1 MKEKMK
7 EKTNIKKLTK
17 KITKQAKGITLI
29 ALVVTI
35 IVLLI
40 LAGVAIS
47 LSIGNNGIF
56 KRAQNSVEVWD
67 EASKNEQDEMDKAIG
82 AIDGVD
88 GNYNE
93 DKKVNAPALKTG
105 MTPVRFSEVTEAK
118 KGEIIKTTREDD
130 DWYSYKDK
138 KWANA
143 QTQDGSLWVWIPRYA
158 YRIDNSTKTTDVVF
172 LIGTSDNYYDE
183 NGKVQTAK
191 RCKSKD
197 EKVDT
202 TTGYTVHPAFT
213 NETSIEYRNGGWDK
227 ELSGIWVSKFEAA
240 YATSGETANKAPVKE
255 SSVVYTSASV
265 WAPVIE
271 VQGVNTDA
279 TGDGSIQ
286 ARNWLDG
293 VYEANKEKIK
303 YPTFQG
309 SSYSMNYITIND
321 ANNISRALTEPGN
334 IYGLSNDTDS
344 HLMKNSEWG
353 ACTYLARSAKY
364 GIGNKEIAVNNK
376 NLNNGGVSTTKEQ
389 GNTKASAY
397 AVTGYNANNN
407 EWNSYLGSNL
417 SASTTGNIYGI
428 YDMSGGTW
436 ERTASYINNGK
447 TGNGSSVVVGKE
459 KSTKYATVYP
469 YSDVGNNDDEKSVA
483 NYKLNDKIYGDSVRE
498 TSTEGKGS
506 TSWNGDYSYF
516 PEGGAPFF
524 KRGGGYGTGGGAGLS
539 AFTRYDG
546 TAHWLN
552 GFRSVLV

>member
-1 MKEKMK
+1 MK
-7 EKTNIKKLTK
+7 EKTSIKKLTK
-17 KITKQAKGITLI
+17 KITKQAKGITLV

-47 LSIGNNGIF
+47 LTIGENGIF
-56 KRAQNSVEVWD
+56 KRAEESVKVWD

-88 GNYNE
+88 GNYDE
-93 DKKVNAPALKTG
+93 KKKVNAPILKTG
-105 MTPVRFSEVTEAK
+105 MTPVKFNEATASK
-118 KGEIIKTTREDD
+118 KGEIVKTTREDNE
-130 DWYSYKDK
+130 WYSYENK

-143 QTQDGSLWVWIPRYA
+143 QTQDGSMWVWIPRYA

-183 NGKVQTAK
+183 QGNLQTAK
-191 RCKSKD
+191 RCNSKE

-213 NETSIEYRNGGWDK
+213 NESSIEYRNGGWDR
-227 ELSGIWVSKFEAA
+227 ELTGIWVSKFEAA
-240 YATSGETANKAPVKE
+240 YATSGEIANKAPVKE
-255 SSVVYTSASV
+255 SSIVYTSANV
-265 WAPVIE
+265 WAQKQE
-271 VQGVNTDA
+271 VQGVNPEA
-279 TGDGSIQ
+279 TGDGSIP

-321 ANNISRALTEPGN
+321 ANNISRALTEEGN
-334 IYGLSNDTDS
+334 IYGLSSSDTDS

-353 ACTYLARSAKY
+353 ACTYLARSKTY
-364 GIGNKEIAVNNK
+364 GIGSTDIAINNK
-376 NLNNGGVSTTKEQ
+376 NLNNGGTSNTQAQ
-389 GNTKASAY
+389 GNSKASVY

-407 EWNSYLGSNL
+407 EWNDYLGTNVSP
-417 SASTTGNIYGI
+417 STTGNIYGI
-428 YDMSGGTW
+428 YDISGGTW

-447 TGNGSSVVVGKE
+447 TGNGASVVVGKE

-469 YSDVGNNDDEKSVA
+469 YSDVGSNDDEKSVA

-506 TSWNGDYSYF
+506 TSWYGDYSSF
-516 PEGGAPFF
+516 PEGGNPFF
-524 KRGGGYGTGGGAGLS
+524 SRGGNYGSGSGAGLS
-539 AFTRYDG
+539 AFSRSSG
-546 TAHWLN
+546 GANWGN

>member
-1 MKEKMK
+1 MKQKS
-7 EKTNIKKLTK
+7 
-17 KITKQAKGITLI
+17 QSGITLI

-40 LAGVAIS
+40 LAGVAIT
-47 LSIGNNGIF
+47 LSIGENGIF
-56 KRAQNSVEVWD
+56 KRAGDAADVW
-67 EASKNEQDEMDKAIG
+67 ENATKNEQKEMSGVADI
-82 AIDGVD
+82 IDNINAGNNASS
-88 GNYNE
+88 GNYDKE
-93 DKKVNAPALKTG
+93 KKVNAPALKTG
-105 MTPVRFSEVTEAK
+105 MTPIKFNEATSTK
-118 KGEIIKTTREDD
+118 KGEAVKTTKEDK
-130 DWYSYKDK
+130 DWYSYENK

-143 QTQDGSLWVWIPRYA
+143 ETQDGSMWVWIPRYA
-158 YRIDNSTKTTDVVF
+158 YRINSDTQTTDVVF

-183 NGKVQTAK
+183 QGKVQTAK

-202 TTGYTVHPAFT
+202 EAGYTVHPAFT

-265 WAPVIE
+265 WAPKIE

-309 SSYSMNYITIND
+309 SSYAMNYITIND
-321 ANNISRALTEPGN
+321 ANNISRALTEAGN

-353 ACTYLARSAKY
+353 ACTYLARSKTY
-364 GIGNKEIAVNNK
+364 GIGSEDIAVNSK

-447 TGNGSSVVVGKE
+447 TGNGASVVIGKE

-469 YSDVGNNDDEKSVA
+469 HSDVGNNDDEKSVA

-498 TSTEGKGS
+498 TSTEGKGA
-506 TSWNGDYSYF
+506 TSWKGDYSYF
-516 PEGGAPFF
+516 PEGGGPFF
-524 KRGGGYGTGGGAGLS
+524 YRGGHYGTGGSAGLS
-539 AFTRYDG
+539 AFYR
-546 TAHWLN
+546 TAGSADWYH

>member
-1 MKEKMK
+1 MERELEKQMKKV
-7 EKTNIKKLTK
+7 T
-17 KITKQAKGITLI
+17 AKARGITLI
-29 ALVVTI
+29 ALAVTI

-56 KRAQNSVEVWD
+56 KRAGNATQVWE
-67 EASKNEQDEMDKAIG
+67 EASKNEQEEMDKAG
-82 AIDGVD
+82 ASIDGLE
-88 GNYNE
+88 GNY
-93 DKKVNAPALKTG
+93 DSLKKVNAPALKTG
-105 MTPVRFSEVTEAK
+105 MTPIRFSEVTEAK
-118 KGEIIKTTREDD
+118 KGEILKTTREDD
-130 DWYSYKDK
+130 EWYSYEDK

-143 QTQDGSLWVWIPRYA
+143 QTQDGSMWVWIPRYA

-183 NGKVQTAK
+183 QGKLQTAK
-191 RCKSKD
+191 RCKTKD

-255 SSVVYTSASV
+255 SSVVYTSANV
-265 WAPVIE
+265 YAPTIE

-293 VYEANKEKIK
+293 VYEVNKEKIK

-309 SSYSMNYITIND
+309 SSYAMNYITIND
-321 ANNISRALTEPGN
+321 ANNISRALTEAGN

-353 ACTYLARSAKY
+353 ACTYLARSKTY
-364 GIGNKEIAVNNK
+364 GIGSEDIAVNSK

-428 YDMSGGTW
+428 YDMSGGLW
-436 ERTASYINNGK
+436 ERTASYINNK
-447 TGNGSSVVVGKE
+447 NLGSGASVVIGKE

-469 YSDVGNNDDEKSVA
+469 HSDLGANDDERSVA

-498 TSTEGKGS
+498 TSTEGKGA
-506 TSWNGDYSYF
+506 TSWKGDYSYF
-516 PEGGAPFF
+516 PEAGGPFF
-524 KRGGGYGTGGGAGLS
+524 YRGGGYRGSSTAGLS
-539 AFTRYDG
+539 AFVRTNGG
-546 TAHWLN
+546 TNWSH

>member
-1 MKEKMK
+1 MKA
-7 EKTNIKKLTK
+7 KTNIKKLTK

-105 MTPVRFSEVTEAK
+105 MTPIRFSEVTEAK

-130 DWYSYKDK
+130 EWYSYEDK

-143 QTQDGSLWVWIPRYA
+143 QTQDGSMWVWIPRYA
-158 YRIDNSTKTTDVVF
+158 YRINSNTQTTDVVF

-183 NGKVQTAK
+183 QGKLQTAK
-191 RCKSKD
+191 RCKTKD

-213 NETSIEYRNGGWDK
+213 NESSIEYRNGGWDR
-227 ELSGIWVSKFEAA
+227 ELTGIWVSKFEAA
-240 YATSGETANKAPVKE
+240 YATSGEIPNKAPVKE
-255 SSVVYTSASV
+255 SSVVYTSTNV
-265 WAPVIE
+265 WAPTIE
-271 VQGVNTDA
+271 VQGVNPDE
-279 TGDGSIQ
+279 TGDGNIP

-321 ANNISRALTEPGN
+321 ANNISRALTEEGN
-334 IYGLSNDTDS
+334 IYGLSSSDTDS

-353 ACTYLARSAKY
+353 ACTYLARSKTY
-364 GIGNKEIAVNNK
+364 GIGSTDIAINNK
-376 NLNNGGVSTTKEQ
+376 NLNNGGTSNTQAQ
-389 GNTKASAY
+389 GNSKASVY

-407 EWNSYLGSNL
+407 EWNDYLGTNVSP
-417 SASTTGNIYGI
+417 STTGNIYGI
-428 YDMSGGTW
+428 YDISGGTW

-447 TGNGSSVVVGKE
+447 TGNGASVVVGKE

-469 YSDVGNNDDEKSVA
+469 YSDVGSNDDEKSVA

-506 TSWNGDYSYF
+506 TSWYGDYSYF
-516 PEGGAPFF
+516 PEGGTPFF
-524 KRGGGYGTGGGAGLS
+524 SRGGSYGTGGNAGLS
-539 AFTRYDG
+539 AFHRFHGAAAWDC
-546 TAHWLN
+546 

>member
-1 MKEKMK
+1 
-7 EKTNIKKLTK
+7 
-17 KITKQAKGITLI
+17 
-29 ALVVTI
+29 
-35 IVLLI
+35 
-40 LAGVAIS
+40 
-47 LSIGNNGIF
+47 
-56 KRAQNSVEVWD
+56 
-67 EASKNEQDEMDKAIG
+67 MDKAG
-82 AIDGVD
+82 ASIDGLE

-93 DKKVNAPALKTG
+93 VNAPALKTG
-105 MTPVRFSEVTEAK
+105 MTPIKFTEATSSK
-118 KGEIIKTTREDD
+118 KGEVVKTNEQDG

-143 QTQDGSLWVWIPRYA
+143 ETKDGSMWVWIPRYA

-183 NGKVQTAK
+183 QGKLQTAK
-191 RCKSKD
+191 RCKTKD

-202 TTGYTVHPAFT
+202 TEGYTVHPAFT

-227 ELSGIWVSKFEAA
+227 ELTGIWVSKFEAA
-240 YATSGETANKAPVKE
+240 YATSGENPNKAPVKE
-255 SSVVYTSASV
+255 SSVIYTSANV
-265 WAPVIE
+265 WAPTIE
-271 VQGVNTDA
+271 VQGVNPSA
-279 TGDGSIQ
+279 TGEGNIP

-334 IYGLSNDTDS
+334 IYGLNNDTDS

-353 ACTYLARSAKY
+353 ACTYLARSKTY
-364 GIGNKEIAVNNK
+364 GIGSTDISINNK
-376 NLNNGGVSTTKEQ
+376 NINNGGVSTTKEQ

-397 AVTGYNANNN
+397 EVTGYNANNN

-417 SASTTGNIYGI
+417 SSSTTGNIYGI

-436 ERTASYINNGK
+436 DRTASYINNGK
-447 TGNGSSVVVGKE
+447 TGNGASVVIGKE

-469 YSDVGNNDDEKSVA
+469 HSDVGANDDEKSVA

-498 TSTEGKGS
+498 TSSEGKGS
-506 TSWNGDYSYF
+506 TIWYEDSSYF
-516 PEGGAPFF
+516 PVNSSPFF
-524 KRGGGYGTGGGAGLS
+524 SRGGSYSHGSSAGLS
-539 AFTRYDG
+539 AFNRNG
-546 TAHWLN
+546 GNAHWDL

>member
-1 MKEKMK
+1 MK

-265 WAPVIE
+265 WAPKIE

-353 ACTYLARSAKY
+353 ACTYLARSKTY
-364 GIGNKEIAVNNK
+364 GIGSKDIAVNNK

-469 YSDVGNNDDEKSVA
+469 YSDVGANDDEKGIA
-483 NYKLNDKIYGDSVRE
+483 NYELNDKIYGDSVRE
-498 TSTEGKGS
+498 TSTEGKGAS
-506 TSWNGDYSYF
+506 GWYGVYSYF
-516 PEGGAPFF
+516 PEGGRAFF
-524 KRGGGYGTGGGAGLS
+524 ARGGDYGHGNTAGLS
-539 AFTRYDG
+539 AFHRYNG
-546 TAHWLN
+546 NAHWHH

>member
-1 MKEKMK
+1 MK

-105 MTPVRFSEVTEAK
+105 MTPVKFTEVTSSK
-118 KGEIIKTTREDD
+118 KGEAVKTNEQDS
-130 DWYSYKDK
+130 DWYSYENK

-143 QTQDGSLWVWIPRYA
+143 QTQDGSMWVWIPRYA

-183 NGKVQTAK
+183 QGKLQTAK
-191 RCKSKD
+191 RCKTKD

-213 NETSIEYRNGGWDK
+213 NETSIEYRNGGWDR
-227 ELSGIWVSKFEAA
+227 ELTGIWVSKFEAA

-265 WAPVIE
+265 WAPKIE

-353 ACTYLARSAKY
+353 ACTYLARSKTY
-364 GIGNKEIAVNNK
+364 GIGKSEIAVNNK

-447 TGNGSSVVVGKE
+447 TGNGASVVVGKE

-469 YSDVGNNDDEKSVA
+469 YSDVGANDDEKSVA

-506 TSWNGDYSYF
+506 TSWYGDYSYF
-516 PEGGAPFF
+516 PEGGHPFF
-524 KRGGGYGTGGGAGLS
+524 ARGGYYGCGGVAGLS
-539 AFTRYDG
+539 AFIRANGHAGWYP
-546 TAHWLN
+546 

>member
-1 MKEKMK
+1 MKA
-7 EKTNIKKLTK
+7 KTNIKKLTK

-105 MTPVRFSEVTEAK
+105 MTPVKFTEVTSSK
-118 KGEIIKTTREDD
+118 KGEAVKTNEQDS
-130 DWYSYKDK
+130 DWYSYENK

-143 QTQDGSLWVWIPRYA
+143 QTQDGSMWVWIPRYA

-183 NGKVQTAK
+183 QGKLQTAK
-191 RCKSKD
+191 RCKTKD

-213 NETSIEYRNGGWDK
+213 NETSIEYRNGGWDR
-227 ELSGIWVSKFEAA
+227 ELTGIWVSKFEAA

-265 WAPVIE
+265 WAPKIE

-353 ACTYLARSAKY
+353 ACTYLARSKTY
-364 GIGNKEIAVNNK
+364 GIGSTDIAINNK
-376 NLNNGGVSTTKEQ
+376 NLNNGGTSNTQAQ
-389 GNTKASAY
+389 GNSKASVY

-407 EWNSYLGSNL
+407 EWNDYLGTNVSP
-417 SASTTGNIYGI
+417 STTGNIYGI
-428 YDMSGGTW
+428 YDMSGGLW

-447 TGNGSSVVVGKE
+447 TGNGASVVIGKE

-498 TSTEGKGS
+498 TSTEGKGA
-506 TSWNGDYSYF
+506 TSWNGDLSYF
-516 PEGGAPFF
+516 PEGGLPFF
-524 KRGGGYGTGGGAGLS
+524 VRGGVYGSGGHAGLS
-539 AFTRYDG
+539 AFGRHGGSAVWYT
-546 TAHWLN
+546 

>member
-1 MKEKMK
+1 
-7 EKTNIKKLTK
+7 
-17 KITKQAKGITLI
+17 
-29 ALVVTI
+29 
-35 IVLLI
+35 
-40 LAGVAIS
+40 
-47 LSIGNNGIF
+47 
-56 KRAQNSVEVWD
+56 
-67 EASKNEQDEMDKAIG
+67 MDKAG
-82 AIDGVD
+82 ASIDGLE

-93 DKKVNAPALKTG
+93 VNAPALKTG
-105 MTPVRFSEVTEAK
+105 MTPIKFTEATSSK
-118 KGEIIKTTREDD
+118 KGEAVKTNEQDG
-130 DWYSYKDK
+130 DWSSYKDK

-143 QTQDGSLWVWIPRYA
+143 ETKDGSMWVWIPRYA

-191 RCKSKD
+191 RCNSKD

-213 NETSIEYRNGGWDK
+213 NETSIEFRNGGWDR
-227 ELSGIWVSKFEAA
+227 ELTGIWVSKFEAA
-240 YATSGETANKAPVKE
+240 YATSGEVPNKAQVKE
-255 SSVVYTSASV
+255 SSIVYTSTNV
-265 WAPVIE
+265 WAPKRE
-271 VQGVNTDA
+271 VQGVNPDA
-279 TGDGSIQ
+279 TADGDIQ

-321 ANNISRALTEPGN
+321 ANNISRALTEVGN

-353 ACTYLARSAKY
+353 ACTYLARSKTY
-364 GIGNKEIAVNNK
+364 GIGSSKIAVNNK

-407 EWNSYLGSNL
+407 EWNSHLGSNL
-417 SASTTGNIYGI
+417 SSSTTGNIYGI

-436 ERTASYINNGK
+436 ERTAGYINNGK
-447 TGNGSSVVVGKE
+447 TGNGASVVIGKE

-469 YSDVGNNDDEKSVA
+469 HSDVGNNDDERSVA

-498 TSTEGKGS
+498 TSTEGKGAN
-506 TSWNGDYSYF
+506 SWKGDYSYF
-516 PEGGAPFF
+516 PEGGYPFF
-524 KRGGGYGTGGGAGLS
+524 ARGGDYGDGGSAGLS

-546 TAHWLN
+546 GAHWSR
-552 GFRSVLV
+552 GFRGVLV

>member
-1 MKEKMK
+1 MKEKQK
-7 EKTNIKKLTK
+7 S
-17 KITKQAKGITLI
+17 QRGITLI

-40 LAGVAIS
+40 LAGVAIT
-47 LSIGNNGIF
+47 LSIGENGIF
-56 KRAQNSVEVWD
+56 KRAGQAADTWEN
-67 EASKNEQDEMDKAIG
+67 ATKNEEKEMNGVVDIIDNINVGNNAIS
-82 AIDGVD
+82 
-88 GNYNE
+88 GNYDKE
-93 DKKVNAPALKTG
+93 KKVNAPALKTG
-105 MTPVRFSEVTEAK
+105 MTPIKFSEATTTK
-118 KGEIIKTTREDD
+118 KGEAVKTTKEDK
-130 DWYSYKDK
+130 DWYSYENK

-143 QTQDGSLWVWIPRYA
+143 ETQDGSMWVWIPRYA
-158 YRIDNSTKTTDVVF
+158 YRINSDTQTTDVVF

-183 NGKVQTAK
+183 QGKVQTAK

-227 ELSGIWVSKFEAA
+227 ELTGIWVSKFEAA
-240 YATSGETANKAPVKE
+240 YATSGETPNKAPVKE
-255 SSVVYTSASV
+255 SSVVYTSENV

-271 VQGVNTDA
+271 VQGVNPGA
-279 TGDGSIQ
+279 TGQTDIQ

-321 ANNISRALTEPGN
+321 ANNISRALTEEGN

-353 ACTYLARSAKY
+353 ACTYLARSKTY
-364 GIGNKEIAVNNK
+364 GIGNGEIAVNNK
-376 NLNNGGVSTTKEQ
+376 NLNNGGLSETKEQ

-397 AVTGYNANNN
+397 EVTGYNANNN

-417 SASTTGNIYGI
+417 SSSTTGNIYGI

-436 ERTASYINNGK
+436 ERTAGYINNGNFEA
-447 TGNGSSVVVGKE
+447 GESVAIGKD

-469 YSDVGNNDDEKSVA
+469 HSDVGANDDEKSVA
-483 NYKLNDKIYGDSVRE
+483 NYKLNDKIYGDSVKE
-498 TSTEGKGS
+498 TAEEGKGS
-506 TSWNGDYSYF
+506 TSWNEDHSYY
-516 PEGGAPFF
+516 PVDATPFF
-524 KRGGGYGTGGGAGLS
+524 TRGGGYGSGADAGLS
-539 AFTRYDG
+539 TFNRYHG
-546 TAHWLN
+546 GAHWYN